1 MTPMVKKPAAAKKV
15 AAKPAAAAKVA
26 AKPVA
31 AAKVPRGIDLS
42 L

>member
-15 AAKPAAAAKVA
+15 AAKPAAAAKV
-26 AKPVA
+26 
-31 AAKVPRGIDLS
+31 PRGIDLR